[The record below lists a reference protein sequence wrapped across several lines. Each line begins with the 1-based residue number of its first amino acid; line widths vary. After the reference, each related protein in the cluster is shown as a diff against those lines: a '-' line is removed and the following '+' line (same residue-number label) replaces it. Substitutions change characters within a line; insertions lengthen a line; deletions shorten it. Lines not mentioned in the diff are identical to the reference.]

1 MIIKK
6 TFKTGETFG
15 IKNGSFVL
23 CVGGYN
29 KALKA
34 FRVRMIHKANAGLG
48 GQFPVKFDSE
58 KHTEEVIDA
67 YNSIIPKSYV
77 HNFLDIIRSRGT
89 TEMMAIPVY
98 YEEIGTN
105 ARDWAW
111 VNAQKLETIAS
122 STQDIFSSDYPN
134 GPEEII
140 DLSTIDD
147 LDEDISWRKYL

>member
-1 MIIKK
+1 MILKK

-15 IKNGSFVL
+15 IKSGSHIL

-29 KALKA
+29 RALKA
-34 FRVRMIHKANAGLG
+34 FKVRMIHRMNAGLG

-58 KHTEEVIDA
+58 KHTEEVLDA
-67 YNSIIPKSYV
+67 YQMLNKYQ
-77 HNFLDIIRSRGT
+77 FLDIIRSRGT

-98 YEEIGTN
+98 YEELGTN
-105 ARDWAW
+105 TKDWAW

-122 STQDIFSSDYPN
+122 STQDIFSSDYPD
-134 GPEEII
+134 GPGGTN